1 MERLF
6 SSGHAA
12 DIVLCV
18 LLVESVWLKLRGE
31 SWDAI
36 LGFLGPAALLIL
48 GLRAAL
54 VGAPWYLVSLPVGL
68 AFPLHL
74 LDLRNRAA
82 KKP

>member
-12 DIVLCV
+12 DIVLAV
-18 LLVESVWLKLRGE
+18 LLVEAIWLKLRGE
-31 SWDAI
+31 CWPML
-36 LGFLGPAALLIL
+36 LGLLGPAALLVL

-54 VGAPWYLVSLPVGL
+54 VDAPWYLVSLPVAL

-74 LDLRNRAA
+74 LDLANRS
-82 KKP
+82 KPKG